1 MRDDLLSSCA
11 NSTCTTPE
19 RSIAEAAHEAMQ
31 QSGVTT
37 GGDVAAPCT
46 DTPGIPAVSVQEPL
60 PPPAPGTL
68 PGAPCAPPWGVM
80 QPAVQRLT
88 PIGLSP
94 LQAAAFLGTSRSRVY
109 RLLREGRLLAVK
121 QGIATIVTMES
132 LTAYVKS
139 LPPATFGSRLDE
151 AAAA

>member
-46 DTPGIPAVSVQEPL
+46 DTPGIPAVSPTFATRPRFREFCAC
-60 PPPAPGTL
+60 PAP
-68 PGAPCAPPWGVM
+68 V
-80 QPAVQRLT
+80 
-88 PIGLSP
+88 SP
-94 LQAAAFLGTSRSRVY
+94 
-109 RLLREGRLLAVK
+109 
-121 QGIATIVTMES
+121 
-132 LTAYVKS
+132 
-139 LPPATFGSRLDE
+139 
-151 AAAA
+151 